1 MTKDQCL
8 KIYDEFWERGDL
20 KKVLAFHGETYDDW
34 LDKFEEI
41 FPRQKEVEYKGLYV
55 FDLAW
60 KLFKG
65 GVLKEFHNV

>member
-8 KIYDEFWERGDL
+8 KIYDEFWGKGDL
-20 KKVLAFHGETYDDW
+20 KKVLDSHGATYDDW

-41 FPRQKEVEYKGLYV
+41 YPDHKGVEYKGLYV

-60 KLFKG
+60 ELFKG
-65 GVLKEFHNV
+65 GVLNEKEV